1 MKISYNW
8 LKQFIK
14 LNLTPEETAEIL
26 TDLGLEVEGIT
37 PFETVKGGLQGVVVG
52 KVLTCDKHPD
62 ADRLKLTTVDI
73 GDQKIL
79 QIVCGAPNVAVGQ
92 KVAVATI
99 GTVLYNKDGVAF
111 EIKKTKIRGQES
123 HGMLCSEVELGLGES
138 HDGILVLDSKYK
150 IGAPLSKLMEVESD
164 FVFEIGLTPNRTDA
178 MSHWGVARDLKTRLD
193 LLGKKMEIIT
203 PSNVNFRIDKRT
215 HKIGVE
221 VENKE
226 LAPRYCG
233 VTISGVAVKESPR
246 WLQNRLLAVGI
257 KPKNNVVDVTNY
269 VLHELGQPLHA
280 FDSAHIAGNKIVVK
294 TLAENTPFVTL
305 DGVERTLSSEDL
317 MICDIEKPL
326 CVAGVLGG
334 LHSGVTEHTTQL
346 FLESAYFNP
355 VSIRKTAKRHGISTD
370 ASYRFERGVDPNITE
385 YALMRAAQ
393 LIKETAGGEITSDV
407 IDIYPKKI
415 QDFQVVLSFE
425 KVAKVIGEE
434 IPKETIKKILSS
446 LELKVNSVTDAGV
459 GITVPAYR
467 NDVTRDIDVIEEI
480 LRVYSYNQINTSEKL
495 NASVSKT
502 EEVEDYKVQ
511 NIIAS
516 QLTGLGF
523 FEMMA
528 NSLISEEYLNETNQ
542 ATAVT
547 MLNPLS
553 RDLSVM
559 RQEMIISALEVVSY
573 NHNRKRNN
581 LKLFEFGKTYH
592 RVASNSFQEKKHLTL
607 TISGDKSAVTWN
619 FPTQKTD
626 FFYIKGLVDA
636 LINRLG
642 IVVTPHYA
650 TVEFPFSEG
659 ASYRVGNTE
668 VVTFG
673 SIQQKCLKEF
683 GIDSPVYFADFN
695 WDAVLELLQNKKI
708 QFTEIPKFPSV
719 KRDFALLLDENI
731 SFKQVYDVAV
741 AVNSNLLQEVTLFD
755 VYQGKNLPD
764 GKKSYAVSFT
774 IYDSNK
780 TLTDAAVDQL
790 MQLLQSRFE
799 KELGANLR

>member
-14 LNLTPEETAEIL
+14 LNLTPEDTAEIL

-52 KVLTCDKHPD
+52 KVLTCEKHPD

-99 GTVLYNKDGVAF
+99 GTVLYDKEGVAF

-123 HGMLCSEVELGLGES
+123 HGMLCSEVELGLGEG
-138 HDGILVLDSKYK
+138 HDGILVLDNKYK
-150 IGAPLSKLMEVESD
+150 IGSPLAKIMEVESD

-233 VTISGVAVKESPR
+233 VTISGVVVKESPR
-246 WLQNRLLAVGI
+246 WLQNRLLAIGI

-280 FDSAHIAGNKIVVK
+280 FDSAHITGNKIVVK
-294 TLAENTPFVTL
+294 TLPENTPFVTL
-305 DGVERTLSSEDL
+305 DGVERKLSAEDL
-317 MICDIEKPL
+317 MICDTEKPL
-326 CVAGVLGG
+326 CIAGVLGG
-334 LHSGVTEHTTQL
+334 LQSGVTERTTQV

-370 ASYRFERGVDPNITE
+370 ASFRFERGVDPNTTE

-393 LIKETAGGEITSDV
+393 LIKETAGGEITSDI

-425 KVAKVIGEE
+425 KVTKVIGEE

-502 EEVEDYKVQ
+502 EEVADYKVQ

-528 NSLISEEYLNETNQ
+528 NSLISEEYLHEENQ

-559 RQEMIISALEVVSY
+559 RQDMIISALEAVSY
-573 NHNRKRNN
+573 NHNRKRND

-592 RVASNSFQEKKHLTL
+592 RVGTQYREKKHLTL
-607 TISGDKSAVTWN
+607 TVSGDKSSVSWN

-626 FFYIKGLVDA
+626 FFYIKGVVEA
-636 LINRLG
+636 IIKRLG
-642 IVVTPHYA
+642 IAVTPQYNA
-650 TVEFPFSEG
+650 VAFPFSEG
-659 ASYRVGNTE
+659 TRYQVGDTE
-668 VVTFG
+668 LVTFG
-673 SIQQKCLKEF
+673 SIHKKYLKEF
-683 GIDSPVYFADFN
+683 DIESPVYFADFN
-695 WDAVLELLQNKKI
+695 WDAVLELLQNRKV
-708 QFTEIPKFPSV
+708 QFAEIPKFPAV
-719 KRDFALLLDENI
+719 KRDFALLLDEHI
-731 SFKQVYDVAV
+731 TFKQVYDVAIS
-741 AVNSNLLQEVTLFD
+741 VNSKLLQEVNLFD
-755 VYQGKNLPD
+755 VYQGSNLPA

-774 IYDSNK
+774 LYDSSK

-790 MQLLQSRFE
+790 MQQLQSRFE
-799 KELGANLR
+799 KELGASLR